1 MKVKISTIYIFIFCI
16 AFIPTGGVFGIDLN
30 YCIRYILGAIWCIVG
45 VQLISNRK
53 NKAIDG
59 WIIKNYYSFLLI
71 PFIIMIIHLP
81 IVYFIYNQHFDGAVF
96 NRIISYFIQRC
107 ILLAIPLV
115 AALYFKRN
123 AIKYTFYA
131 LCIDYSLVIINA
143 IIKYGI
149 GSFVKFALSAWK
161 DEWNEWQ
168 ASNSIASAL
177 EVHDLTFAFGFF
189 VLYYLLFSEQKNK
202 LKDVK
207 FWIAFFYMWLGFK
220 RIEMVAILIAIITMK
235 VMLKKMSRQEIK
247 ARSAIINI
255 GMIGVFV
262 AFIAIVKSSEIQD
275 LALHYA
281 INFNG
286 RLQGYALLKDYYS
299 MSLLFLGHGYCY
311 STLILDR
318 LKDLSIIHS
327 DILKSFVD
335 YGFIG
340 FCLWISYY
348 VYFLPKK
355 FLNES
360 KSSTAKK
367 TAIIMITFSI
377 YAMITY
383 LTDNTNVYFCFQTA
397 YLLIPFAVLFE
408 GMKRE

>member
-1 MKVKISTIYIFIFCI
+1 MKIKISTIYIIIFCI
-16 AFIPTGGVFGIDLN
+16 AFIPTGGIFGIDLN
-30 YCIRYILGAIWCIVG
+30 YWIKYILGAVWCVLGI
-45 VQLISNRK
+45 QLISNRK
-53 NKAIDG
+53 NKARDG
-59 WIIKNYYSFLLI
+59 GILRNYYGFLLI
-71 PFIIMIIHLP
+71 PFIVMLIHLP

-96 NRIISYFIQRC
+96 NRIISYFVQRC
-107 ILLAIPLV
+107 ILLAIPIV
-115 AALYFKRN
+115 AALYFKLN
-123 AIKYTFYA
+123 SIKYTFYA
-131 LCIDYSLVIINA
+131 LCIDYSLVIMNA

-149 GSFVKFALSAWK
+149 GNFVKFALSAWR

-177 EVHDLTFAFGFF
+177 EVHDLTFAIGFF

-202 LKDVK
+202 VKDVK
-207 FWIAFFYMWLGFK
+207 LWIAFLYMWLGFK
-220 RIEMVAILIAIITMK
+220 RIEMLAILIAIIVMK
-235 VMLKKMSRQEIK
+235 VMLKKCAKKKINIK
-247 ARSAIINI
+247 SAIINVGLI
-255 GMIGVFV
+255 VVFI
-262 AFIAIVKSSEIQD
+262 AFIAIVKSNEIQD
-275 LALHYA
+275 LALQYA

-286 RLQGYALLKDYYS
+286 RLHSYALLKDYYS
-299 MSLLFLGHGYCY
+299 MSLLFLGRGYCY
-311 STLILDR
+311 STLVLDR
-318 LKDLSIIHS
+318 LQDLSIIHS

-355 FLNES
+355 FINES
-360 KSSTAKK
+360 KSSMSKK

>member
-1 MKVKISTIYIFIFCI
+1 
-16 AFIPTGGVFGIDLN
+16 
-30 YCIRYILGAIWCIVG
+30 
-45 VQLISNRK
+45 
-53 NKAIDG
+53 
-59 WIIKNYYSFLLI
+59 
-71 PFIIMIIHLP
+71 
-81 IVYFIYNQHFDGAVF
+81 
-96 NRIISYFIQRC
+96 
-107 ILLAIPLV
+107 
-115 AALYFKRN
+115 
-123 AIKYTFYA
+123 
-131 LCIDYSLVIINA
+131 
-143 IIKYGI
+143 
-149 GSFVKFALSAWK
+149 
-161 DEWNEWQ
+161 
-168 ASNSIASAL
+168 
-177 EVHDLTFAFGFF
+177 
-189 VLYYLLFSEQKNK
+189 
-202 LKDVK
+202 
-207 FWIAFFYMWLGFK
+207 
-220 RIEMVAILIAIITMK
+220 
-235 VMLKKMSRQEIK
+235 
-247 ARSAIINI
+247 
-255 GMIGVFV
+255 
-262 AFIAIVKSSEIQD
+262 
-275 LALHYA
+275 
-281 INFNG
+281 
-286 RLQGYALLKDYYS
+286 

-360 KSSTAKK
+360 KSSMSKK